1 MRILFVWAAAALTT
15 CAAMGWADAT
25 TQPSSATATTQPA
38 QVTARLKKIVVTS
51 DLDLL
56 RDQIAPGLGATEY
69 TQGPNQIANIPGGQN
84 ATFQQVILRDP
95 GVVADSFGQF
105 HVRGEHANVTYDVDG
120 VLLPQPINTFGQEL
134 DTHLIQSVTLI
145 DGSLPAQYGFHT
157 AGIIDVT
164 TKTGTALQGG
174 EVSLYGG
181 SYDWFEPSVALGWS
195 NGKWDIFATGSYKHN
210 SIGIENPT
218 GSVRPIHDDTSQQR
232 GFIYAAYHIDDTSR
246 ITIIVNA
253 ANQDF
258 QIPNVPGAPSL
269 FQLGPITNF
278 NSADLNETQNEQEYY
293 GVISYQ
299 KSLEDFSILASA
311 FYRYGQI
318 HFVPD
323 FTGDLI
329 LQGVAGEVFNSY
341 STEGFQVDSSYN
353 LNDQNTVRA
362 GLIGDYTVERNNTNT
377 NVFPIDPVTG
387 AQTSTIP
394 EDIIDDTRNDGL
406 EIGGYL
412 QDEWKL
418 TKTLTLNVG
427 ARLDEFDANFDN
439 EGQLSP
445 RVNLVWKV
453 TPKTTAHIGY
463 ARYFVTPPIQ
473 YVPPSTLAKFAN
485 TTNAPANTLDNAPL
499 AERSN
504 YYDAGVSQQITKGW
518 TVNLDGYYKQAHN
531 LIDLGQ
537 FGDAVIFTP
546 FNYKYGLVYG
556 TDLSTTYKQDGF
568 SAFGNFGWVETNGKD
583 IVSQQFTID
592 PAELSYIA
600 SNFIKLD
607 HEAQYSASLGV
618 SYEWK
623 DNDVYLDW
631 VFSSGLRS
639 GFANLLEE
647 PSCYPLNIG
656 YAHTF
661 HVDGGRRNLVKL
673 RFDIVNLFDE
683 VYQIRSGTG
692 VGVAAP
698 QYGQRRTFLVGM
710 SYVF

>member
-15 CAAMGWADAT
+15 CAALGWADAT
-25 TQPSSATATTQPA
+25 TQPSSATATTTPSSVEAPPIPGPPPTQSVAATQPASTQPA
-38 QVTARLKKIVVTS
+38 QVTARLKKVVVTS

-134 DTHLIQSVTLI
+134 DTHLIQSVTLV

-181 SYDWFEPSVALGWS
+181 SYDWFEPSVELGWS
-195 NGKWDIFATGSYKHN
+195 DGKWDIFATGSYKHN

-246 ITIIVNA
+246 LTFIVNG

-278 NSADLNETQNEQEYY
+278 DSADLNETQNEQEYY
-293 GVISYQ
+293 GVVSYQ

-341 STEGFQVDSSYN
+341 STEGFQIDSSFN
-353 LNDQNTVRA
+353 LNDQNTLRRPDRGLYRRA
-362 GLIGDYTVERNNTNT
+362 E
-377 NVFPIDPVTG
+377 
-387 AQTSTIP
+387 
-394 EDIIDDTRNDGL
+394 
-406 EIGGYL
+406 
-412 QDEWKL
+412 
-418 TKTLTLNVG
+418 
-427 ARLDEFDANFDN
+427 
-439 EGQLSP
+439 
-445 RVNLVWKV
+445 
-453 TPKTTAHIGY
+453 
-463 ARYFVTPPIQ
+463 
-473 YVPPSTLAKFAN
+473 
-485 TTNAPANTLDNAPL
+485 
-499 AERSN
+499 
-504 YYDAGVSQQITKGW
+504 
-518 TVNLDGYYKQAHN
+518 
-531 LIDLGQ
+531 
-537 FGDAVIFTP
+537 
-546 FNYKYGLVYG
+546 
-556 TDLSTTYKQDGF
+556 
-568 SAFGNFGWVETNGKD
+568 
-583 IVSQQFTID
+583 
-592 PAELSYIA
+592 
-600 SNFIKLD
+600 
-607 HEAQYSASLGV
+607 
-618 SYEWK
+618 
-623 DNDVYLDW
+623 
-631 VFSSGLRS
+631 
-639 GFANLLEE
+639 
-647 PSCYPLNIG
+647 
-656 YAHTF
+656 
-661 HVDGGRRNLVKL
+661 
-673 RFDIVNLFDE
+673 
-683 VYQIRSGTG
+683 
-692 VGVAAP
+692 
-698 QYGQRRTFLVGM
+698 
-710 SYVF
+710 